1 MADWT
6 DAQPPLIRLPDLA
19 GRSAVVTGASRG
31 IGRAI
36 IYSLLDNGVRCF
48 GIADEADS
56 QSENPLLTSIR
67 CDLRDPD
74 AIRAAVEEIR
84 QHTPSLDYVVNV
96 AGISPKFKIDEGGEA
111 EWHQLMDL
119 NLRAYYLMIRACL
132 PLLREGRGK
141 SIVNVGSINY
151 RLGVIGRSIYSAS
164 KAGILGLTTGMAR
177 ELGREGIRVNTIS
190 PGWVFTER
198 EIDLY
203 FGTEEGDKYL
213 AYLADRQSILKKI
226 QPSDIAN
233 HVLFYL
239 SAVSGASTGHNCV
252 VDAGWLLE

>member
-1 MADWT
+1 MWT
-6 DAQPPLIRLPDLA
+6 DSQPPLIQLPDLA

-31 IGRAI
+31 IGKAI
-36 IYSLLDNGVRCF
+36 CDALIANGVHCF
-48 GIADEADS
+48 GLSDEFPASPDIS
-56 QSENPLLTSIR
+56 QLTQLV

-74 AIRAAVEEIR
+74 AIRAVVEKVRE
-84 QHTPSLDYVVNV
+84 QTPSLDYVVNV

-119 NLRAYYLMIRACL
+119 NLRAYYLVIRACL
-132 PLLREGRGK
+132 SLLREGQGK
-141 SIVNVGSINY
+141 SIVNIGSINY

-177 ELGREGIRVNTIS
+177 ELGRDGIRVNTIS

-203 FGTEEGDKYL
+203 FGTGDGEKYL
-213 AYLADRQSILKKI
+213 AYLADRQSILRKI